1 MNIIDTIMAS
11 GKSAVDIALYTLIPI
26 MVVMLVL
33 MKYLE
38 SQGLLA
44 SFVSVATPGL
54 KPFGLVGLSL
64 FALIQ
69 LNFVSFAAPVATLA
83 IMDRKGISDRHL
95 AATLAMLFAMGQANV
110 MYPLSSFGLNWP
122 LTILLS
128 MVGGLVASALTFY
141 LFARPLSALEGEVL
155 DRDQVAQKV
164 PEGLIGLVN
173 KAGNEAIS
181 IAIGA
186 IPMLILSLTAV
197 GILQSIGFIA
207 TLEQL
212 LSPLLSWLH
221 VPTVLVMP
229 MLVKCLAGGTA
240 YLAIVRDLIGTGKV
254 DAHILNE
261 YAGWFLQTIDLPG
274 IGILLGAGMRIAK
287 VARFAMV
294 GGLVGIF
301 VRGILHLVLF

>member
-1 MNIIDTIMAS
+1 MNIIDIITAA

-26 MVVMLVL
+26 MVIMLVM

-38 SQGLLA
+38 SKGLLA
-44 SFVSVATPGL
+44 SLVKVAAPAL

-110 MYPLSSFGLNWP
+110 MYPLSSFGLNWR

-128 MVGGLVASALTFY
+128 MVGGVVASALTFY
-141 LFARPLSALEGEVL
+141 LFARSLSALEGGML
-155 DRDQVAQKV
+155 DRDQAAQKV

-181 IAIGA
+181 MAIGA

-197 GILQSIGFIA
+197 GILRSIGLIA

-212 LSPLLSWLH
+212 VSPILSWLH

-240 YLAIVRDLIGTGKV
+240 YLAIVRDLIGAGKV
-254 DAHILNE
+254 NAHILNE

-301 VRGILHLVLF
+301 VRGILHMVLL

>member
-1 MNIIDTIMAS
+1 MNIIDIIMAS

-38 SQGLLA
+38 SQRLLA
-44 SFVSVATPGL
+44 SFVKVATPGL

-141 LFARPLSALEGEVL
+141 LFARSLSAFEGGML
-155 DRDQVAQKV
+155 DRVQPTQKV

-173 KAGNEAIS
+173 KAGNDAIS
-181 IAIGA
+181 MAIGA

-254 DAHILNE
+254 DARILNE

-301 VRGILHLVLF
+301 VRGILHMVLL